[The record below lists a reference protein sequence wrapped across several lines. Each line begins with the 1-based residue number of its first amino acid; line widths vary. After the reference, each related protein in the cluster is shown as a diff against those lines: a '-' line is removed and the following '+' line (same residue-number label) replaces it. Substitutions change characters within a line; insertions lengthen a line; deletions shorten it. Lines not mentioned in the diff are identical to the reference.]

1 MNCTRRD
8 TWSACLKQ
16 TETWCSARFACS
28 NLAVW
33 LWATSRPSGR
43 IWSKT
48 ASWRNFQSQLDA
60 LVKQLRPF
68 SLILNAQS
76 QLAGTRAL
84 CSTVWSIREVYD
96 WAFLLTSSYQPSGIN
111 VADLVILSSYICYLA
126 KKTKKWAL
134 SHHANHGVAHWPRP
148 AWMPLNSSVACWWHR
163 KLLSTAQSP
172 WK

>member
-126 KKTKKWAL
+126 KKKRKSEHFLTTQTMAWRIGQDL
-134 SHHANHGVAHWPRP
+134 HECLWTP
-148 AWMPLNSSVACWWHR
+148 A
-163 KLLSTAQSP
+163 
-172 WK
+172 